1 MLQLLER
8 ATLSWIFKRR
18 KISRMKTGLQW
29 MQNTNF
35 FRAFTASTSVLAI
48 YLQQFWDTFMFKA
61 KTGTYHFQLD
71 EDWFTLDANL
81 LREALDITPI
91 DQAHQFVSPLL
102 GDAIINFMNELG
114 YPREIHF
121 VSRMVVNNLYQPGR
135 AILSMINQCLTGKT
149 YGFDRPRYI
158 VLQMLWG
165 RNHKIHQR
173 SGSPLNLAED
183 DLSLVNPKFVTKGEI
198 DEVFGMQIPNK
209 LIRNAPYYNAYMEMV
224 AKHNQKMLGKKCS
237 KVFPLLD
244 ADQKQEIR
252 RFKEF
257 LKRES

>member
-1 MLQLLER
+1 MLHLLER

-18 KISRMKTGLQW
+18 KSSRMKTGLQW

-35 FRAFTASTSVLAI
+35 FRAFTALTSVPTI

-102 GDAIINFMNELG
+102 G
-114 YPREIHF
+114 
-121 VSRMVVNNLYQPGR
+121 
-135 AILSMINQCLTGKT
+135 
-149 YGFDRPRYI
+149 
-158 VLQMLWG
+158 

-183 DLSLVNPKFVTKGEI
+183 DLSLGNPKFVTKGEI
-198 DEVFGMQIPNK
+198 DEVFGMQIPNE
-209 LIRNAPYYNAYMEMV
+209 LIMDNIRNAPYYNAYMEMV

-244 ADQKQEIR
+244 PDQKQEIR